1 MLHKSESQYD
11 NVQGISSSPY
21 LEEGLGSYVGKGKE
35 EEEVEVD
42 EVEETGTGTHAPNA
56 NDHKSSL
63 RHSVSNSTLTEDQFH
78 LNHEG
83 TTDDDLDNEIQ
94 EIYYRKRVSNKGFPF
109 QENYQDGGSGS
120 RKLEQ
125 VCEKVLLLKL
135 HSINV
140 RGWARWEE

>member
-11 NVQGISSSPY
+11 NAQGISASSPY
-21 LEEGLGSYVGKGKE
+21 LEGEGLVESYVGTSKEQE
-35 EEEVEVD
+35 EETV
-42 EVEETGTGTHAPNA
+42 EVEESGPNA

-63 RHSVSNSTLTEDQFH
+63 RHSFSNSTLTEDQFH

-109 QENYQDGGSGS
+109 QENYQEGGGRS

-125 VCEKVLLLKL
+125 VCESFICNAIK
-135 HSINV
+135 I
-140 RGWARWEE
+140 RGCVKEVGRWLDF